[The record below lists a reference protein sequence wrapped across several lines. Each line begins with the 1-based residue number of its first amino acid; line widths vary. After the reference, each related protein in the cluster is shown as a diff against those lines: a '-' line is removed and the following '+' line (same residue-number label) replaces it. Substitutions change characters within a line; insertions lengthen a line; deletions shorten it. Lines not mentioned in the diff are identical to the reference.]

1 MYDIDTHQF
10 VLWSDTIPAF
20 NPLAHQG
27 IPNNI
32 FVHTPYTMV
41 LSFQSFI
48 EKKQSKILFDF
59 LGVITFSWFNE

>member
-1 MYDIDTHQF
+1 MYDIDSHQF

-20 NPLAHQG
+20 NPLPHQG

-41 LSFQSFI
+41 FLTKSFI
-48 EKKQSKILFDF
+48 KKK
-59 LGVITFSWFNE
+59 T

>member
-1 MYDIDTHQF
+1 MYDIDSHQF

-20 NPLAHQG
+20 NPPAHQG

-41 LSFQSFI
+41 SHFFK
-48 EKKQSKILFDF
+48 EKKDKNLYDF
-59 LGVITFSWFNE
+59 VCFERHYQI

>member
-1 MYDIDTHQF
+1 MYDIDSHQF

-20 NPLAHQG
+20 NPLPHQG

-41 LSFQSFI
+41 ILVFLNFLKIFI
-48 EKKQSKILFDF
+48 IF
-59 LGVITFSWFNE
+59 LGIITCNKYYD